1 MHFVPLER
9 HANTVSISI
18 SNNGDVHGKE
28 FQSIIEDE
36 ETLKRQMIEQH
47 CNFIDELKNSSF
59 RHIVSPHDI
68 WSSSSSSC
76 YTKSPEEEE
85 EGEGEMTGKRVGI
98 SNTSI
103 SSHSSYFTI
112 EWIESENQLS
122 LTRLEY
128 VQMKGEIF
136 EGDYYTFLMTHNVS
150 SKTDSYVGCTKN
162 PLKEIYLHNEKKT
175 GDRTTAEAAPYWKPD
190 IIMGP
195 FFCRIE
201 AIECGLA
208 LVNHS
213 RGKKQKRLKAKELG
227 RAYNVNVYDRE
238 ERLNCSFE
246 EYLNREIG
254 GFYYNIY
261 NRLVK

>member
-1 MHFVPLER
+1 MHFIPLER
-9 HANTVSISI
+9 HGNIVSISMP
-18 SNNGDVHGKE
+18 SLTRVKE
-28 FQSIIEDE
+28 LQTTIEEEDDE
-36 ETLKRQMIEQH
+36 EVLKRQMIEQH
-47 CNFIDELKNSSF
+47 RNFIDELKSSSF
-59 RHIVSPHDI
+59 QHIISPHDM
-68 WSSSSSSC
+68 WSSSSSR

-85 EGEGEMTGKRVGI
+85 EEMTGRIVD
-98 SNTSI
+98 NENAPI
-103 SSHSSYFTI
+103 SSHSSSFTI

-128 VQMKGEIF
+128 TQMKCELF

-162 PLKEIYLHNEKKT
+162 PLKEIYLHNAKKT

-201 AIECGLA
+201 SIECGLA

-227 RAYNVNVYDRE
+227 QAYNVNVYDRE

-246 EYLNREIG
+246 EYLNREVG
-254 GFYYNIY
+254 GFYLDIY